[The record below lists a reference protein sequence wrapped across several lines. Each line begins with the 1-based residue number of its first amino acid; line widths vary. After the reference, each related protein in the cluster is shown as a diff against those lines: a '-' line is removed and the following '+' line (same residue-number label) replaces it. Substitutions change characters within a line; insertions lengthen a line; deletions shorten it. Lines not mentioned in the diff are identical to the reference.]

1 MAFVLVVNS
10 IKNVDL
16 DFTDHQA
23 AMTLPQVAQEDQRIL
38 KKPWRWLS
46 RYVNTFNA
54 PEAQNADR
62 KYHGWPPAIMN
73 FCEMQMKQSKSAI
86 ISENPKVGHKAA

>member
-38 KKPWRWLS
+38 NKP
-46 RYVNTFNA
+46 
-54 PEAQNADR
+54 
-62 KYHGWPPAIMN
+62 
-73 FCEMQMKQSKSAI
+73 
-86 ISENPKVGHKAA
+86 